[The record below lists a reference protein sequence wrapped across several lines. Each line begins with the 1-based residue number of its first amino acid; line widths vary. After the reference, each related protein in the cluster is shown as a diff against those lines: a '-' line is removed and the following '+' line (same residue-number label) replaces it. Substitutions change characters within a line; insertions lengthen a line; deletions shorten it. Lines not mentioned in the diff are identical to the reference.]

1 VEPDLLVI
9 GGDVVTMNT
18 SREIAEATSVAI
30 VDGVI
35 SALGDADRLRAAHPR
50 ATEIDAT
57 GCVVMP
63 GLVDAHQH
71 VTGDP
76 LIRST
81 IPDDIDAQEAI
92 FRWAVPV
99 HAASGPADEEIGA
112 LLTAVECLLRGV
124 TTIGEPGTTAHPE
137 AVARGLDTAG
147 IRARVGVWG
156 WDAPGLPW
164 SAPASAVLDR
174 IAAVLDA
181 LPPSRRVGGWVTLVG
196 HDLASDALFIGAAEL
211 AARTGA
217 AMTWHLSP
225 SEADGHAYLAR
236 TGARPV
242 THLHRLGVLGP
253 RLVLGHAVRVD
264 DDELAALLETGTA
277 VAACPGAY
285 LRLGQGYPGTVAHL
299 RFLRAGGRLAL
310 GCDSH
315 NAGDAPDVLQ
325 AARLFAGLA
334 RDDPARDDSAR
345 ELPVAPP
352 TAAEVLALATLGG
365 ADALG
370 LAGAVGSIELGRRA
384 DLVVY
389 DGTDPAW
396 VPRGDEPTQLIWGAP
411 SHSVRD
417 VVVDGRIVVRDR
429 KVTGVDLGALRAEAE
444 GRRAAL
450 LRRAGIDPPRRW
462 PRTRPSPVPFPGGA
476 AR

>member
-1 VEPDLLVI
+1 MEPDLLVI

-35 SALGDADRLRAAHPR
+35 SALGDADRLRAAHPQ

-99 HAASGPADEEIGA
+99 HAASISADEEIGA

-147 IRARVGVWG
+147 IRGRVGVWG

-164 SAPASAVLDR
+164 SAPAAEVLDR

-196 HDLASDALFIGAAEL
+196 HDLASDALFTGAAEL
-211 AARTGA
+211 SARTGA
-217 AMTWHLSP
+217 TMTWHLSP

-315 NAGDAPDVLQ
+315 NAGDAPDVLA

-334 RDDPARDDSAR
+334 RDDPARDGSAR
-345 ELPVAPP
+345 ERSVAPP
-352 TAAEVLALATLGG
+352 TAAEVLAVATLGG

-370 LAGAVGSIELGRRA
+370 LAGVVGSIEPGRRA

-429 KVTGVDLGALRAEAE
+429 NVTGVDLGALRAEAE

-462 PRTRPSPVPFPGGA
+462 PRTRPSPVPVPGGA